1 MMARRSFVC
10 VEVCVCLC
18 VSNGNEQTE
27 IQTAPAANMR
37 DYAIPRVGFLI
48 KFVGY
53 CLTNKLKAL
62 AKDGTHSMCNAKD
75 STVL

>member
-10 VEVCVCLC
+10 VDVC

-37 DYAIPRVGFLI
+37 DWAIPCVRFRM

-53 CLTNKLKAL
+53 CLKNELKAL
-62 AKDGTHSMCNAKD
+62 AKDGTYSMQNAKD
-75 STVL
+75 STIL